1 MQRALF
7 KRSVSSVGLTLI
19 LAASIPPVH
28 ADPITIP
35 GYTVTDLGAGTPTFS
50 TGSGGNGFM
59 TAPGG
64 QMYAFQQTPDT
75 ALMPGQGILANLPQ
89 LQQAPTYIPFT
100 FSTVSSATMN
110 ASGMVVAANVEGTF
124 GHEYVTTLFAIQHNA
139 DGTWG
144 SAHALYAGGGQFAM
158 GSIGSGLS
166 AMLSASN
173 QVLIQDK
180 TIENDN
186 INLLL
191 YNINTHTLTNISSL
205 LLNVHYLQFEPTAID
220 DLGRIVLT
228 AQLNDGTGRLS
239 ATNLLLTPDGVS
251 SSPLKAPVPEPG
263 ALAVMLLAAAGF
275 AVRRFR
281 ERLLGTGRE

>member
-1 MQRALF
+1 MQRALS
-7 KRSVSSVGLTLI
+7 KRSLSFVSLAL
-19 LAASIPPVH
+19 LFAASTPPAQ

-50 TGSGGNGFM
+50 TGSGGNGFL

-75 ALMPGQGILANLPQ
+75 TLMPRQGILANLPQ
-89 LQQAPTYIPFT
+89 LQQPPPGATFTT
-100 FSTVSSATMN
+100 FSSVNSATMN
-110 ASGMVVAANVEGTF
+110 ASGMVLATNVDGTF
-124 GHEYVTTLFAIQHNA
+124 GHEYTTTLFAIQHNA
-139 DGTWG
+139 DGTLG
-144 SAHALYAGGGQFAM
+144 PALALYTGGGQFDM
-158 GSIGSGLS
+158 GNIGSGVS

-191 YNINTHTLTNISSL
+191 YNINTQTLTNISSL
-205 LLNVHYLQFEPTAID
+205 LLNLHYLQFEPTAID

-228 AQLNDGTGRLS
+228 AEKNDGTGQLL
-239 ATNLLLTPDGVS
+239 ATNLLLTPDGMS
-251 SSPLKAPVPEPG
+251 ASPLEAPVPEPG
-263 ALAVMLLAAAGF
+263 ALAVMLVAAAGF
-275 AVRRFR
+275 AIHRIR
-281 ERLLGTGRE
+281 ERRRGT

>member
-7 KRSVSSVGLTLI
+7 RRSLSVVGLALF
-19 LAASIPPVH
+19 LAASIPPAH

-75 ALMPGQGILANLPQ
+75 TLMPGQGILANLPQ
-89 LQQAPTYIPFT
+89 LQQAPTFVPFT
-100 FSTVSSATMN
+100 FSFVNSATMN
-110 ASGMVVAANVEGTF
+110 ASGMVLATNVEGIE
-124 GHEYVTTLFAIQHNA
+124 GHLYNTTLFAIQHNA

-144 SAHALYAGGGQFAM
+144 SAQAVYTGGGQFEM
-158 GSIGSGLS
+158 GYPGSGLS

-186 INLLL
+186 VNLLL

-205 LLNVHYLQFEPTAID
+205 LLGAGYLQFQPTAID

-228 AQLNDGTGRLS
+228 AQKNTENGFP

-251 SSPLKAPVPEPG
+251 SSPLEAPVPEPG
-263 ALAVMLLAAAGF
+263 ALAVMLLAAVGF

-281 ERLLGTGRE
+281 ERVLGTGRE